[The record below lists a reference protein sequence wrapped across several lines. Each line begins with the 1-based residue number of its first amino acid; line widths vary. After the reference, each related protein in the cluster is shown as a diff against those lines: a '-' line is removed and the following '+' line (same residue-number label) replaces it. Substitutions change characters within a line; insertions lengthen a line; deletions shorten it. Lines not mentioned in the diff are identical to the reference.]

1 MKRTLGLISLALA
14 VFGAPQSVLAA
25 GDFRHSTP
33 GVSGYDVVSYQ
44 TGEKPLRGNGNHIA
58 THEGVT
64 YLFIN
69 EGNRKTFERNPSK
82 YVPAY
87 GGYCAFG
94 ASVGKKFVGDP
105 EVWRVVNGR
114 LYLTLDTKIQEQWL
128 KDIRGNIKKADAN
141 WVKIEDADP
150 ASL

>member
-1 MKRTLGLISLALA
+1 M
-14 VFGAPQSVLAA
+14 
-25 GDFRHSTP
+25 
-33 GVSGYDVVSYQ
+33 
-44 TGEKPLRGNGNHIA
+44 
-58 THEGVT
+58 T

-69 EGNRKTFERNPSK
+69 EGNRKNFERNPSK

-114 LYLTLDTKIQEQWL
+114 LYLNLDTKIQEEWV
-128 KDIRGNIKKADAN
+128 KDVPGNILKADAR
-141 WVKIEDADP
+141 WTEIRDKDP